1 MTAVPPTLSR
11 HVESF
16 LEMMA
21 VERGASPHTLAA
33 YGRDLADFSAA
44 LPGGDVLGAAP
55 GDLAAY
61 IATLKRRNLAPRT
74 AARRISCLKQFYKFL
89 FAENLR
95 RDDPTATLDAPKQGH
110 SLPKY
115 LTEAEVEALLAA
127 ARALPR
133 RAARMTAL
141 LELLYA
147 TGLRVSELVGLPLA
161 AVRGMQAHV
170 PAKSP
175 SRSPSKGRALKDVE
189 VDPDSRNLGST
200 SALIVR
206 GKGSKERMIPIGAA
220 ARDAIEAYLAVRAAD
235 IPVKTQTAA
244 KGTATRVPTSAWL
257 FPSDGKTGH
266 LTRDGFAKMLTDV
279 AVAAGISPSR
289 VSPHVLRHSFATHLL
304 AHGADLRSL
313 QQMLGH
319 ADISTT
325 QIYTH
330 VLEERLRRLVTD
342 HHPLAHLKL

>member
-1 MTAVPPTLSR
+1 MTTAAPSPVSR

-21 VERGASPHTLAA
+21 VERGASQNTLAA
-33 YGRDLADFSAA
+33 YSRDLADFAA
-44 LPGGDVLGAAP
+44 GLKGRDVIDATAD
-55 GDLAAY
+55 DLTAY
-61 IATLKRRNLAPRT
+61 IATLKKRAMAPRT
-74 AARRISCLKQFYKFL
+74 AARRVSCLRQFYKFI

-95 RDDPTATLDAPKQGH
+95 ADDPTATLDAPKQGH

-115 LTEAEVEALLAA
+115 LTESEVEALLAA

-133 RAARMTAL
+133 RAVRATAL

-161 AVRGMQAHV
+161 AVRGA
-170 PAKSP
+170 
-175 SRSPSKGRALKDVE
+175 D
-189 VDPDSRNLGST
+189 
-200 SALIVR
+200 ALIVR
-206 GKGSKERMIPIGAA
+206 GKGSKERMIPIGGA
-220 ARDAIEAYLAVRAAD
+220 AREAVAAYVAVRAAD
-235 IPVKTQTAA
+235 IPMRGQIAG
-244 KGTATRVPTSAWL
+244 KGQSRAPTSPWL

-266 LTRDGFAKMLTDV
+266 LTRVGFATLLKDI
-279 AVAAGISPSR
+279 AVAAGILPSR

-342 HHPLAHLKL
+342 HHPLAGLKL

>member
-1 MTAVPPTLSR
+1 MTALAPSLTVSR

-21 VERGASPHTLAA
+21 VERGAAAHTLAA
-33 YGRDLADFSAA
+33 YGRDLADFSAFLNA
-44 LPGGDVLGAAP
+44 RQGDVLTATP
-55 GDLAAY
+55 QDLAAY
-61 IATLKRRNLAPRT
+61 MAVLKRRELAPRT
-74 AARRISCLKQFYKFL
+74 AARRVSCLRQFYRFL
-89 FAENLR
+89 FAETLR
-95 RDDPTATLDAPKQGH
+95 IDDPTAAIDAPKQGH

-127 ARALPR
+127 ARELPR
-133 RAARMTAL
+133 RAARATAL

-161 AVRGMQAHV
+161 AVRGTQ
-170 PAKSP
+170 
-175 SRSPSKGRALKDVE
+175 
-189 VDPDSRNLGST
+189 
-200 SALIVR
+200 ALIVR
-206 GKGSKERMIPIGAA
+206 GKGSKERMIPMGAA
-220 ARDAIEAYLAVRAAD
+220 AREAIETYFAVRPAD
-235 IPVKTQTAA
+235 IP
-244 KGTATRVPTSAWL
+244 TRAQPTSRGVARPPTSPWL
-257 FPSDGKTGH
+257 FPSDSKTGH
-266 LTRDGFAKMLTDV
+266 LTRKGFALLLKDI
-279 AVAAGISPSR
+279 AVAAGIPPSR

-330 VLEERLRRLVTD
+330 VLEERLRRLVTE
-342 HHPLAHLKL
+342 HHPLANLKL

>member
-1 MTAVPPTLSR
+1 MTAAPFSR

-33 YGRDLADFSAA
+33 YGRDLADFGES
-44 LPGGDVLGAAP
+44 LKGDVVTATP
-55 GDLAAY
+55 GDLTAY
-61 IATLKRRNLAPRT
+61 VATLKRRNMAPRT
-74 AARRISCLKQFYKFL
+74 AARRISCLRQFYKFL

-95 RDDPTATLDAPKQGH
+95 GDDPTATLDAPKQGR

-115 LTEAEVEALLAA
+115 LTESEVEALLIA
-127 ARALPR
+127 ARDMPR
-133 RAARMTAL
+133 RPARATAL

-161 AVRGMQAHV
+161 AVRGTQ
-170 PAKSP
+170 
-175 SRSPSKGRALKDVE
+175 
-189 VDPDSRNLGST
+189 
-200 SALIVR
+200 ALIVR

-220 ARDAIEAYLAVRAAD
+220 AREAIESYLAVRAGD
-235 IPVKTQTAA
+235 IPVQAQA
-244 KGTATRVPTSAWL
+244 KGKGAAPRTPNSPWL

-266 LTRDGFAKMLTDV
+266 LTRDGFSKLLTEI

-342 HHPLAHLKL
+342 HHPLANLKL

>member
-1 MTAVPPTLSR
+1 MTDAPAALSR

-33 YGRDLADFSAA
+33 YGRDLADFTAS
-44 LPGGDVLGAAP
+44 LKGGDILHATA
-55 GDLAAY
+55 GDLVAY
-61 IATLKRRNLAPRT
+61 VAIMKRRAMAPRT
-74 AARRISCLKQFYKFL
+74 AARRISCLRQFYKFL

-95 RDDPTATLDAPKQGH
+95 ADDPTATLDAPKQGR

-127 ARALPR
+127 ARELPR
-133 RAARMTAL
+133 RPVRATAL
-141 LELLYA
+141 LELIYA
-147 TGLRVSELVGLPLA
+147 TGLRVSELVGLPVA
-161 AVRGMQAHV
+161 AVRGGAQ
-170 PAKSP
+170 
-175 SRSPSKGRALKDVE
+175 
-189 VDPDSRNLGST
+189 
-200 SALIVR
+200 ALIVR

-220 ARDAIEAYLAVRAAD
+220 AREAIEAYLAVRVAD
-235 IPVKTQTAA
+235 IPPDPGSKGVQTKGKGAA
-244 KGTATRVPTSAWL
+244 RAPTSPWL
-257 FPSDGKTGH
+257 FPSDGKAGH
-266 LTRDGFAKMLTDV
+266 LMRDGFAKLLTEI
-279 AVAAGISPSR
+279 AIAAGISPSR